1 MAKIHRVCLSGVV
14 LGSLLL
20 LIGTGLA
27 QDGMKRLSKGDLRT
41 LTGGGYTYHKG
52 WCDRTDTCDSTPICL
67 MRDTETCELVPR
79 NRAIESEKWCNTEGH
94 ENDDCRLSDTKEACT
109 ESHNCYLAENN
120 TCHEKDGSI
129 DPVKVITAC
138 ASAPCIP
145 H

>member
-41 LTGGGYTYHKG
+41 LTGGGYTYAKG
-52 WCDRTDTCDSTPICL
+52 WCDSGTACDSTTMCL
-67 MRDTETCELVPR
+67 LRSAEQCTTYAR
-79 NRAIESEKWCNTEGH
+79 NLRLAREYWCNIEGH
-94 ENDDCRLSDTKEACT
+94 ENDDCRLSDTEEVCT
-109 ESHNCYLAENN
+109 DSYDCYLGERN
-120 TCHEKDGSI
+120 TCHEKDGQI
-129 DPVKVITAC
+129 TPVKAITVC
-138 ASAPCIP
+138 SSAPCIP